1 MAMEISAAHKIR
13 FDEIRK
19 KLSLLGSKESTFVAV
34 ELLFYELLTI
44 ARSYGNESSENQLL
58 EQLKVLEGNE
68 YKKTQLKY
76 QKGSHRE
83 KAIRQFVNLLKH
95 LLADWTKKPEL
106 HQ

>member
-1 MAMEISAAHKIR
+1 MEISAAHKTR

-19 KLSLLGSKESTFVAV
+19 KLSLLGSKESTFITV

-44 ARSYGNESSENQLL
+44 ARSYSKEAEENQLL
-58 EQLKVLEGNE
+58 DQLKTLEVNE

-83 KAIRQFVNLLKH
+83 KAIRQFVNHLKQLLTE
-95 LLADWTKKPEL
+95 WTKKPVMN
-106 HQ
+106 